1 MKRND
6 KNERYVFF
14 FDAIVYYRAKRIAK
28 ELFGSETKTAMLIR
42 KLINEQLDDYE
53 KLFKLSEITPEEL
66 PEESRELL
74 VCQLNRAKLMKN

>member
-14 FDAIVYYRAKRIAK
+14 FDAIVYYRARRIAMK
-28 ELFGSETKTAMLIR
+28 LFGAEAKTAMLIR
-42 KLINEQLDDYE
+42 KLINEQLDEYE
-53 KLFKLSEITPEEL
+53 KSLGLPEITPEEL